1 MQIKSE
7 HKTSSWS
14 GGKTTELFIYPQN
27 AIYSER
33 DFDFRISTAT
43 VEVEESEF
51 TLLPSYQ
58 RILSVLEGEVT
69 LFVNKQQEVK
79 LKLGEQFSFSGA
91 DNITSKGKIRDFN
104 VIFSPAWEAILR
116 CETIS
121 HIIHLQKAVNRFGL
135 LYIVSGNAKIRV
147 GEVTAGDV
155 IILDQELAQDLVIE
169 PIDEVYYNYVEIHKS
184 L

>member
-7 HKTSSWS
+7 YKTSTWS

-43 VEVEESEF
+43 VELEESEF

-58 RILSVLEGEVT
+58 RILSVLKGEVT

-104 VIFSPAWEAILR
+104 VIFSPACEATLR

-121 HIIHLQKAVNRFGL
+121 HSIHLQKAANRFGL
-135 LYIVSGNAKIRV
+135 LYIVSGNAKIGV
-147 GEVTAGDV
+147 SEVTAEDV

>member
-51 TLLPSYQ
+51 TLLPSYH
-58 RILSVLEGEVT
+58 RILFVLEGEVT

-91 DNITSKGKIRDFN
+91 DNIT
-104 VIFSPAWEAILR
+104 
-116 CETIS
+116 
-121 HIIHLQKAVNRFGL
+121 
-135 LYIVSGNAKIRV
+135 
-147 GEVTAGDV
+147 
-155 IILDQELAQDLVIE
+155 IE
-169 PIDEVYYNYVEIHKS
+169 STGTRKLMFVYGGT
-184 L
+184 